1 MRKIISVFLLSLACL
16 ANGAEPDKSVLPK
29 IAVTDLAYKLELR
42 QFFNYT
48 AYSHRSGSNVR
59 NSDQY
64 QDGYGNHSQSS
75 NDNYSSRSETNYSNT
90 PGLFIYIERG
100 ELRKFTSDVK
110 GEILKSKKFKLTQAK
125 PFTAQNP
132 SEEIYDVI
140 NRIEEGYYPGADY
153 VLFGTF
159 NTVDWREESNPIQST
174 DSKTNT
180 LGLEIVAEFSLI
192 NTKTLEV
199 RSAFSAIGEGSDMK
213 LVKGNAKL
221 VPSKSKVISQA
232 SKSLGSDVVR
242 QLLEQ
247 FEITESNAEAAP
259 QNEQNTEDVKVYN

>member
-1 MRKIISVFLLSLACL
+1 MRKIIGIFLLGLACL

-29 IAVTDLAYKLELR
+29 IAVTDLAYKIELR

-48 AYSHRSGSNVR
+48 AYSHRSNSNVR

-64 QDGYGNHSQSS
+64 QDGYGNHSQAN
-75 NDNYSSRSETNYSNT
+75 NDRYSSRSETNYSSA

-110 GEILKSKKFKLTQAK
+110 GEILKSRKFKLTQPK
-125 PFTAQNP
+125 PFTAENP

-140 NRIEEGYYPGADY
+140 KRIEGGYYPGADY

-159 NTVDWREESNPIQST
+159 NNVDWREESNPIQST

-199 RSAFSAIGEGSDMK
+199 KSAFSAIGEGSDMK

-247 FEITESNAEAAP
+247 FEISESNAEAAP
-259 QNEQNTEDVKVYN
+259 KNEKSTEEVKVYN